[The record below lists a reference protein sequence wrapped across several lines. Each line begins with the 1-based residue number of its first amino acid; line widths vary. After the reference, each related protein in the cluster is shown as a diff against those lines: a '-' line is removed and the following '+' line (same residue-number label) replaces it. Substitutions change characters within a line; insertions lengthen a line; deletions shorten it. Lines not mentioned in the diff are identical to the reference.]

1 MNPVAH
7 ADGLKL
13 NITDADNAL
22 DLELAREVAEYFR
35 VGHNDAAEIIER
47 FQGVV
52 SQWPKVADAVGLS
65 KREQDN
71 MAPAFRLSGN

>member
-1 MNPVAH
+1 
-7 ADGLKL
+7 LKL

-35 VGHNDAAEIIER
+35 VSRTDADEIIES
-47 FQGVV
+47 FQEVV
-52 SQWPKVADAVGLS
+52 SQWPKVASAAGLS

-71 MAPAFRLSGN
+71 MAPAFRNSGNSYKS